1 MNPYPLRE
9 LGLNTFLSQYW
20 QKQALLIP
28 KALPNITSP
37 LSADELAGL
46 ACEDYVESR
55 LIINKENNWQL
66 KHGPFTEETFTQLPN
81 SHWTLLVQAVDHYIS
96 DAASLLEQFNF
107 IPRWRIDD
115 LMVSYASKGGGVGPH
130 YDNYDVFLIQT
141 QGQRLW
147 QVGGHYDDT
156 SPLKELPVKIVEDFC
171 AEQSWVLNPGDML
184 YVPPGVGHNG
194 IAQSDDCM
202 TCSVGFRAPSHS
214 DILRDFTDYLGEQ
227 LNESM
232 RYSDTGL
239 KPQVNSGEINNEV
252 FSQLQSILSEQIQN
266 PAKLQDWFGRYIT
279 TPKYESPSYFNTS
292 EPHTTRNLHELK
304 NHLSSNHSLYRNESS
319 RFAFIKQNQQ
329 HILFVDGEKIP
340 SNSNSNALIEK
351 LCHQTNVR
359 EQDFTATDD
368 NLNLILLLINKRA
381 LYIK

>member
-202 TCSVGFRAPSHS
+202 TCSVGFRAPSHN

-279 TPKYESPSYFNTS
+279 TPKYESPIYFNTS
-292 EPHTTRNLHELK
+292 EPHTTRSLHELK
-304 NHLSSNHSLYRNESS
+304 NHLSSNRNLYRNESS

-340 SNSNSNALIEK
+340 SNSNSNTLIEK

-359 EQDFTATDD
+359 VQDFTATDD